1 MPAIWTVREATQEA
15 NVRALC
21 LAVTSAFTLG
31 LCAEA
36 SPAQDR
42 EGPVARTESGPV
54 RGVHKGPVEAF
65 LGIPYAAPPV
75 GDRRWRAPQPAERWN
90 AVREAKAFGAYCSA
104 AKSTNGPRSEAED
117 CLFINVWRP
126 SDVSADA
133 RLPVYAFIH
142 GGGFLNGSSDQ
153 ADMTEIVEETGVVGV
168 SFNYRLGALGFF
180 SHPDVV
186 KESGDFGLMDQQAA
200 LRWVHENIAAF
211 GGDPT
216 RITIGGESA
225 GGYSVCAHLAAPGS
239 AGLFAQAMMQ
249 SGSCIS
255 IPLAQAQK
263 NAREI
268 SDAVECKGPDA
279 AECLRSVPVGK
290 LIDVPYPPYGG
301 SVAFPTDGTSLLP
314 VAPREAVANGSFS
327 RVAIVIGS
335 NRDEGRT
342 FQQGS
347 IGWREADYAKWI
359 NERFGEKA
367 NKILAQYPWPKDA
380 DEYTGAYL
388 AGAIIT
394 DSGQDTGIGGCA
406 NLKLTRDFAKYAPV
420 YAYEFGHRAGPGPTR
435 EHGAYEWGAGHAAE
449 LAYLFPSFN
458 NGEPITP
465 LFNAGERA
473 LAESMKGYWG
483 AFVKQGIPSDKAD
496 ATWPIFNVAGQVL
509 SLHANDQSFVLS
521 TEMFN
526 REHSCKFWEEN
537 EP

>member
-1 MPAIWTVREATQEA
+1 VRS
-15 NVRALC
+15 LY
-21 LAVTSAFTLG
+21 LAVTTCVIG
-31 LCAEA
+31 LSGEA
-36 SPAQDR
+36 SLAQDR
-42 EGPVARTESGPV
+42 DALVVPTESGPV
-54 RGVHKGPVEAF
+54 RGGHNGAVEAF

-75 GDRRWRAPQPAERWN
+75 GGKRWQPPQPAESWKD
-90 AVREAKAFGAYCSA
+90 VREAKAFGAYCAA

-133 RLPVYAFIH
+133 RLPVYVFIH
-142 GGGFLNGSSDQ
+142 GGGFINGSSNQ
-153 ADMTEIVEETGVVGV
+153 ADMTEIVEKTGVIGV

-180 SHPDVV
+180 SHPDVA

-216 RITIGGESA
+216 RVTLGGESA

-249 SGSCIS
+249 SGTCFS

-263 NAREI
+263 NAGGI
-268 SDAVECKGPDA
+268 ADAVGCKGPDA
-279 AECLRSVPVGK
+279 ADCLRSVPVGK
-290 LIDVPYPPYGG
+290 LLDVPYPPYGG
-301 SVAFPTDGTSLLP
+301 VAAFPTDGTGLLP
-314 VAPREAVANGSFS
+314 LAPRKAVANGSFA
-327 RVAIVIGS
+327 RVAIVIGA

-342 FQQGS
+342 FRQGN
-347 IGWREADYAKWI
+347 IGWQEADYAKWVK
-359 NERFGEKA
+359 ETFGEKA
-367 NKILAQYPWPKDA
+367 DKVLAQYPWPKNTDQ
-380 DEYTGAYL
+380 YTGAYL
-388 AGAIIT
+388 AGAVFT
-394 DSGQDTGIGGCA
+394 DSGFAFGIGGCPT
-406 NLKLTRDFAKYAPV
+406 LKLMQDLAKYAPV
-420 YAYEFGHRAGPGPTR
+420 YAYEFGHRTGPGLTR

-483 AFVKQGIPSDKAD
+483 AFVKQGVPNDKTG
-496 ATWPIFNVAGQVL
+496 ATWPIFNAAGQIM
-509 SLHANDQSFVLS
+509 SLHANDRSFMLS
-521 TEMFN
+521 TELFDH
-526 REHSCKFWEEN
+526 EHNCKFWGEN
-537 EP
+537 EQ

>member
-54 RGVHKGPVEAF
+54 RGLHKGPVEAF

-133 RLPVYAFIH
+133 KLPVYVFIH
-142 GGGFLNGSSDQ
+142 GGGFINGSSNQ
-153 ADMTEIVEETGVVGV
+153 ADMTEIVEKAGLVGV

-186 KESGDFGLMDQQAA
+186 KDSGDFGLMDQQAA

-216 RITIGGESA
+216 RVTIGGESA

-249 SGSCIS
+249 SGSCVS

-263 NAREI
+263 NATEI
-268 SDAVECKGPDA
+268 ANAVGCTGPDA

-290 LIDVPYPPYGG
+290 LIDVPYPPYGV
-301 SVAFPTDGTSLLP
+301 VALPTDGTSLLP
-314 VAPREAVANGSFS
+314 AAPRKTVADGSFS

-342 FQQGS
+342 FQQDS
-347 IGWREADYAKWI
+347 IGWQEADYFKWLG
-359 NERFGEKA
+359 ERFGDKA
-367 NKILAQYPWPKDA
+367 DKILAEYPWPKDA
-380 DEYTGAYL
+380 NEYTGAYL
-388 AGAIIT
+388 AGAVIT
-394 DSGQDTGIGGCA
+394 DSGQDACIGGWA
-406 NLKLTRDFAKYAPV
+406 NLTLTQDVAR
-420 YAYEFGHRAGPGPTR
+420 HR
-435 EHGAYEWGAGHAAE
+435 
-449 LAYLFPSFN
+449 
-458 NGEPITP
+458 
-465 LFNAGERA
+465 
-473 LAESMKGYWG
+473 
-483 AFVKQGIPSDKAD
+483 
-496 ATWPIFNVAGQVL
+496 QV
-509 SLHANDQSFVLS
+509 ND
-521 TEMFN
+521 
-526 REHSCKFWEEN
+526 
-537 EP
+537 